1 MLDKASSGTHVYQ
14 SLNANQAF
22 AQAETALAERRVSEA
37 VDLYRIAEA
46 RGFDADACSGARWV
60 CHMLLGDFDSAW
72 SEGERID
79 KRGRPDAN
87 RFWNRKPLRGK
98 RVLIRCLHGLG
109 DTLQFV
115 RYAALLRKQV
125 ASLTIETQPLVKR
138 LVQQSG
144 LADHVISW
152 GETEPAWDQQIEV
165 VELPRIFRTTLET
178 IPSSVPYL
186 KGLPRDYARP
196 GQQKLRVGLVW
207 ASSRYNPS
215 RCVPLA
221 NLSELCRTAGVEF
234 YSFQAGDNRQELAGI
249 DLPIQ
254 DAFDRSGCI
263 QAAAD
268 GLANMHLLI
277 TVDTMMAHL
286 GGALGM
292 PVWTLLPFQADWR
305 WMLYRT
311 DSPWYPT
318 MRLFRQQ
325 ADGEWEAPISQLQ
338 TELQRLASDSDSA
351 MSRAAASG
359 SESFSSSGPGP
370 GSVQ

>member
-1 MLDKASSGTHVYQ
+1 MLEKASSGTHAHNTL
-14 SLNANQAF
+14 SANQAF
-22 AQAETALAERRVSEA
+22 AQAEAALKERRVSEA
-37 VDLYRIAEA
+37 IDLYRIAEA
-46 RGFDADACSGARWV
+46 GGFDGDSCSGARWV

-72 SEGERID
+72 RESEKID
-79 KRGRPDAN
+79 KHGRPDVN
-87 RFWNRKPLRGK
+87 RFWDRKPLRGK

-115 RYAALLRKQV
+115 RYAPLLRKQV
-125 ASLTIETQPLVKR
+125 ASLTIETQPVLKR

-144 LADHVISW
+144 LADHVITW
-152 GETEPAWDQQIEV
+152 GDPEPAWDQQIEIL
-165 VELPRIFRTTLET
+165 ELPRIFRTTLQT
-178 IPSSVPYL
+178 IPSPVPYL
-186 KGLPRDYARP
+186 KGTPRQNTRS
-196 GQQKLRVGLVW
+196 GQEKLRVGLVW

-221 NLSELCRTAGVEF
+221 ALSDMCRTPGVEF
-234 YSFQAGDNRQELAGI
+234 YSFQAGDNRQELTGV
-249 DLPIQ
+249 DLPIV

-268 GLANMHLLI
+268 GLANMNLLI

-292 PVWTLLPFQADWR
+292 PVWMLLPFQADWR

-318 MRLFRQQ
+318 MRLYRQQ
-325 ADGEWEAPISQLQ
+325 GDGEWDVPISQMR
-338 TELQRLASDSDSA
+338 TALQRLASGSDPAVSK
-351 MSRAAASG
+351 AAAATA
-359 SESFSSSGPGP
+359 SSSGSGP